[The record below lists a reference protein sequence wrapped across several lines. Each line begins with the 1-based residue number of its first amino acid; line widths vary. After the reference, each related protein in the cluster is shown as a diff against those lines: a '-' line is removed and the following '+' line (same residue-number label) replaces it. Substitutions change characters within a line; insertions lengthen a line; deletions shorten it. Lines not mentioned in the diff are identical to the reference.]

1 MNLRRFYAVGF
12 LLLMIFDTMGQT
24 GFKLAADEAGAATL
38 DWQWLSALFRAP
50 WLYVALGAYLGA
62 FFVWMTLLEHAPIG
76 VAFAASHVDIVSVLV
91 VSVVLF
97 GESLSATQIIG
108 GCLVLGGI
116 AVLGWGETRSS
127 GALTPMESDPAP
139 ARREAEH

>member
-1 MNLRRFYAVGF
+1 VSLRRFYAIGF
-12 LLLMIFDTMGQT
+12 LLLMVLDTMGQT

-38 DWQWLSALFRAP
+38 DWQWLSALSRVP
-50 WLYVALGAYLGA
+50 WLYVAVGAYIGA

-91 VSVVLF
+91 VSVVFF
-97 GESLSATQIIG
+97 GESLSSTQVIG
-108 GCLVLGGI
+108 GCLVLAGL
-116 AVLGWGETRSS
+116 AVLGWGETESS
-127 GALTPMESDPAP
+127 GAVKPPESEPAP